1 VGKEQ
6 DEYEK
11 LLAAAGLAELDV
23 GPLPIIPKHLW
34 AQIEEWLLSWKH
46 ADAIREA
53 GLQAPGGLLLHGPT
67 GSGKTSLARAILSYM
82 EGRSGAI
89 MEAHNV
95 LTKGFGESA
104 QNIASGFKVA
114 EMMDLLLV
122 IEEIDA
128 LGISRYGNE
137 GSCATEENKITITLM
152 RHLEAAKIPIIATT
166 NFKDSLDP
174 ALLRR
179 FEQQLEVPSLDA
191 AGRAIVLKKI
201 LGKEPS
207 PELVA
212 LPLTESIRLAH
223 RQRRNEFIAEL
234 EAKDAKKKR

>member
-1 VGKEQ
+1 MDNEEDAIAKG
-6 DEYEK
+6 
-11 LLAAAGLAELDV
+11 LRAAGLTELEP
-23 GPLPIIPKHLW
+23 GPLPIIPKRLW
-34 AQIEEWLLSWKH
+34 ADVQEWLISWKH
-46 ADAIREA
+46 AEAIRDA

-67 GSGKTSLARAILSYM
+67 GSGKTTLARGILSYM
-82 EGRSGAI
+82 PDRSGVI

-104 QNIASGFKVA
+104 QNIAMGFQMA
-114 EMMDLLLV
+114 EAVDALLV

-128 LGISRYGNE
+128 LGISRYDNS
-137 GSCATEENKITITLM
+137 GSCATEENKITIALM

-166 NFKDSLDP
+166 NFRDSLDP

-191 AGRAIVLKKI
+191 QGRTVVLRKI

-207 PELVA
+207 LELVA

-223 RQRRNEFIAEL
+223 RQRRLEFIAEL
-234 EAKDAKKKR
+234 ESKKR